1 MKIKREI
8 NKVHPFIKFDFN
20 FSNKETNFL
29 DTVLYKTGKVETKL
43 YRKESEQHT
52 YLYRKSE
59 QPESLKGS
67 ISNVKWICLV
77 QF

>member
-1 MKIKREI
+1 MNIKRQI
-8 NKVHPFIKFDFN
+8 NKVHPFIKFDFS
-20 FSNKETNFL
+20 FSNKDINFL
-29 DTVLYKTGKVETKL
+29 DTVVYKTGK
-43 YRKESEQHT
+43 QHT

-77 QF
+77 QFQKFVRKT

>member
-1 MKIKREI
+1 MKIKRQI
-8 NKVHPFIKFDFN
+8 NKVHSFIKFDFN
-20 FSNKETNFL
+20 FSNKEINFL
-29 DTVLYKTGKVETKL
+29 DTVVYKTGKLETKL
-43 YRKESEQHT
+43 YKKKSEQHT

-67 ISNVKWICLV
+67 ISNVKCICLV